1 MTVSGWSEATVEV
14 IMDGLEKL
22 VSEGDDRAVADVLQ
36 SFAKCSHP
44 DKVMGGMLHAV
55 QNAKSLD
62 AAPVEVIAFFSD
74 WVIAEANNATRQ
86 YKDPAP
92 A

>member
-1 MTVSGWSEATVEV
+1 MPSRMRLPSTVSEFETVV
-14 IMDGLEKL
+14 LRPN
-22 VSEGDDRAVADVLQ
+22 VSV
-36 SFAKCSHP
+36 
-44 DKVMGGMLHAV
+44 GGMLHAV

-86 YKDPAP
+86 YKNPAP
-92 A
+92 AR